1 MAEKTALASTCQNIA
16 REPVPLQG
24 IQKRL
29 PQWQAEGFLNLEWVA
44 HLKVIGVV
52 CWAGTHCQV
61 LLLEANPWLMYDHDE
76 CDNRKMVIVR

>member
-1 MAEKTALASTCQNIA
+1 MSEQGWHTKTALASTCNKSIA

-29 PQWQAEGFLNLEWVA
+29 PQGQAEGFLNLEWVA

-52 CWAGTHCQV
+52 SWAGTHRQI
-61 LLLEANPWLMYDHDE
+61 LLLEANPWCMYE
-76 CDNRKMVIVR
+76 CDNR